1 MPQNIEKVHISS
13 LEVEDAQII
22 SDSLSIAIKK
32 GMLRYDINTILAK
45 IGPID
50 GKGNYVIVAHRE
62 ESVPDT
68 IMICLRNRWSR
79 DRDDATPYF
88 DVPTLWIECASFS
101 DTELNGY
108 YFSKEKNTKTDTG
121 YTLPECAEN
130 GKQIDNRTILRKL
143 NYLVSEKQ
151 FGPDNTFIIGKNS
164 YYLLDTDDD
173 DVFVRVHSKNP
184 TSIKFIKRVKYTV
197 GDDTKLNPYDL
208 HEHQCSRWLRN
219 HPDLTEDKI
228 SNAEAKTKV
237 FQTFRTSM
245 IELFP
250 SLFSHDL
257 KEPRNLRDILLDVLK
272 NRTDVEVFLT
282 IPYLFPPGIRR
293 QVFHF
298 RYV

>member
-1 MPQNIEKVHISS
+1 MPLKIEKVHISS

-32 GMLRYDINTILAK
+32 GMLKQNESTILAK
-45 IGPID
+45 IGPIA
-50 GKGNYVIVAHRE
+50 GEGTNFVITADQTE
-62 ESVPDT
+62 DPDT
-68 IMICLRNRWSR
+68 ILIWLRNIGPLI
-79 DRDDATPYF
+79 RDDATPYF

-108 YFSKEKNTKTDTG
+108 SFSKEKNIKTDTG
-121 YTLPECAEN
+121 YTLSEWVRAQCAEN

-143 NYLVSEKQ
+143 NHLVSEKQ

-164 YYLLDTDDD
+164 YYLLGTDDD

-184 TSIKFIKRVKYTV
+184 TIIKFLKRVKYTV
-197 GDDTKLNPYDL
+197 GDDIDTKLNPYDL
-208 HEHQCSRWLRN
+208 HEHQCSHWLRN
-219 HPDLTEDKI
+219 HTDLTEDKI

-250 SLFSHDL
+250 SLFSQDL
-257 KEPRNLRDILLDVLK
+257 KEPRNLRDILLDIVK
-272 NRTDVEVFLT
+272 NNEVFLT
-282 IPYLFPPGIRR
+282 IPYLFPRIDKS
-293 QVFHF
+293 
-298 RYV
+298 

>member
-50 GKGNYVIVAHRE
+50 GKHNYVIAAYKVDPDRY
-62 ESVPDT
+62 PDT
-68 IMICLRNRWSR
+68 IHIELRDIFSR
-79 DRDDATPYF
+79 DKDATQYF

-108 YFSKEKNTKTDTG
+108 SFSKEKNTKTDTG
-121 YTLPECAEN
+121 YTLPEWVRAQCAEN

-143 NYLVSEKQ
+143 NHLVSEKQ

-164 YYLLDTDDD
+164 YYLLGTDDD

-184 TSIKFIKRVKYTV
+184 TIIKFLKRVKYTV
-197 GDDTKLNPYDL
+197 GDDIDTKLNPYDL

-250 SLFSHDL
+250 SLFSQDL
-257 KEPRNLRDILLDVLK
+257 KEPRNLRDILLDIVK
-272 NRTDVEVFLT
+272 NNEVFLT
-282 IPYLFPPGIRR
+282 IPYLFPRIDKS
-293 QVFHF
+293 
-298 RYV
+298 